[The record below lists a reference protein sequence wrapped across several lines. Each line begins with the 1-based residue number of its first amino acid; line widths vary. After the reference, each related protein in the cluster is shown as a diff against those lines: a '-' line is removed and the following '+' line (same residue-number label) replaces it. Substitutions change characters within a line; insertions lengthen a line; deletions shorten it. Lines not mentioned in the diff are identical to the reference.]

1 MDLLRVPLKLDFKKK
16 KGGGVLI
23 ESLHVSKLI
32 LF

>member
-1 MDLLRVPLKLDFKKK
+1 MDLLRVPLKLDFKK